1 MGPVEGMKS
10 EECCPLSRTLCTVS
24 SQEILDGIMSK
35 GQVFDDLLWD
45 TDLAEYLF

>member
-10 EECCPLSRTLCTVS
+10 ELSRTLCTVS
-24 SQEILDGIMSK
+24 SQEILDGIVSK
-35 GQVFDDLLWD
+35 GQVFDDMLWD